1 MASQQTP
8 NYRLSRWAG
17 TDRILVEEFND
28 NWDKIDAALAA
39 RNCRFYTSTY
49 NGTGEAEA
57 TFTFPGKPILIV
69 ISSASMVSI
78 AVRGAEYGN
87 TLIPNGFYQFKST
100 WSEKSVL
107 FTNTNNDPLISAN
120 LKTRTY
126 GMFAILEA
134 E

>member
-1 MASQQTP
+1 MTKTT
-8 NYRLSRWAG
+8 NYQLNQWAKS
-17 TDRILVEEFND
+17 DRVMMDDFNAD
-28 NWDKIDAALAA
+28 NQKIDAALAA
-39 RNCRFYTSTY
+39 RNCQFYTSTY

-78 AVRGAEYGN
+78 AVRSAEYGN

-107 FTNTNNDPLISAN
+107 FTNTNNDALVSAN
-120 LKTRTY
+120 MKNRTY
-126 GMFAILEA
+126 GMFAILEV

>member
-1 MASQQTP
+1 MTKTT
-8 NYRLSRWAG
+8 NYQLNQWEKS
-17 TDRILVEEFND
+17 DRILMDDFNAD
-28 NWDKIDAALAA
+28 NQKIDTALGT

-78 AVRGAEYGN
+78 AVRSAEYGN

-107 FTNTNNDPLISAN
+107 FTNTNNDALVSAN
-120 LKTRTY
+120 MKNRTY
-126 GMFAILEA
+126 GMFAILEV

>member
-1 MASQQTP
+1 MKKTAQFGLNQWEMS
-8 NYRLSRWAG
+8 
-17 TDRILVEEFND
+17 DRIQMDDFNAD
-28 NWDKIDAALAA
+28 NAAIEAALAA
-39 RNCRFYTSTY
+39 RNCQFYTSTY
-49 NGTGEAEA
+49 NGTGEADA

-87 TLIPNGFYQFKST
+87 TLMPNGFYQFKST

-107 FTNTNNDPLISAN
+107 FTNTNNDALVSAN
-120 LKTRTY
+120 MKNRTY
-126 GMFAILEA
+126 GMFAILEV

>member
-1 MASQQTP
+1 MTKTA
-8 NYRLSRWAG
+8 NYQLNQWGENDYVKRA
-17 TDRILVEEFND
+17 DFNAD
-28 NWDKIDAALAA
+28 NQKIDAALAA
-39 RNCRFYTSTY
+39 RNCQFYTSTY

-78 AVRGAEYGN
+78 AVRSAEYGN

-107 FTNTNNDPLISAN
+107 FTNTNNDALVSAN
-120 LKTRTY
+120 MKNRTY
-126 GMFAILEA
+126 GMFAILEV

>member
-1 MASQQTP
+1 MTKTT
-8 NYRLSRWAG
+8 NYQLNQWAKS
-17 TDRILVEEFND
+17 DRILMDDFNAD
-28 NWDKIDAALAA
+28 NQKIDAALAA

>member
-1 MASQQTP
+1 MTKP
-8 NYRLSRWAG
+8 TNYQLNQWEKS
-17 TDRILVEEFND
+17 DRILMDDFNAD
-28 NWDKIDAALAA
+28 NQKIDTALGT

-78 AVRGAEYGN
+78 AVRSAEYGN

-107 FTNTNNDPLISAN
+107 FTNTNNDALVSAN
-120 LKTRTY
+120 MKNRTY
-126 GMFAILEA
+126 GMFAILEV

>member
-1 MASQQTP
+1 MTKTT
-8 NYRLSRWAG
+8 NYQLNQWAKS
-17 TDRILVEEFND
+17 DRVMMDDFNAD
-28 NWDKIDAALAA
+28 NAKIDAALAA

-78 AVRGAEYGN
+78 AVRSAEYGN
-87 TLIPNGFYQFKST
+87 TLMPNGFYQFKST